1 MFNKRSKRYNI
12 KILIF
17 IFSIYIMNPIGN
29 TGFMSAPPPSYTDYF
44 NSLKSTPKNEDVNN
58 DTTLPLDPRKLKQ
71 LKAFN
76 DYKKMTEEKNKI
88 LPMKHY
94 KDQPHT
100 SVHSEPEYK
109 TQTKPSKKHNVD
121 IHHQKHI
128 SPKPR
133 ELTREEMEINERKM
147 RHQNAMRLEQGL
159 APLSIQEQ
167 FPVKTKISMKLPSK
181 PAPVKPKTDSKGFP
195 TGKLPSIAS
204 ASKNP
209 TPNIK
214 AGDRGSIQNPIY
226 STDKQT
232 SKPKPKAKP
241 TYKTDSMG
249 FPILGSEYDIG
260 NVSSS
265 TTF

>member
-17 IFSIYIMNPIGN
+17 IFSLYIMNPIGN

-58 DTTLPLDPRKLKQ
+58 NTTLPLDPRKLKQ
-71 LKAFN
+71 IKAFN
-76 DYKKMTEEKNKI
+76 DYKKMIDEKNKI

-109 TQTKPSKKHNVD
+109 TNTKPSKKHNVD

-133 ELTREEMEINERKM
+133 ELTREQMEINERKM
-147 RHQNAMRLEQGL
+147 RHQNALRLEQGL

-167 FPVKTKISMKLPSK
+167 FPVKTKVSMKLPPK
-181 PAPVKPKTDSKGFP
+181 PAPSKPKTDSKGFP
-195 TGKLPSIAS
+195 TKLPSIAS

-226 STDKQT
+226 STDKQ
-232 SKPKPKAKP
+232 KAKPKAKAKP
-241 TYKTDSMG
+241 IYKTDSMG

-260 NVSSS
+260 KVSSS
-265 TTF
+265 SSF